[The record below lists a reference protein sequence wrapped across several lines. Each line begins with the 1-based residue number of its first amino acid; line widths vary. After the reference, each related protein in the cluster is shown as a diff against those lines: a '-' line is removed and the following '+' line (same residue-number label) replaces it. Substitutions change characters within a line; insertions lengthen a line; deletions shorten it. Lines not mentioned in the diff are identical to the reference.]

1 MQEDLLCLSAKS
13 SFRLAA
19 ASLHLVDCGWLV
31 LPRSISWPTPPTNTL
46 SIPSTRRHLSGRSL
60 YPTTMATDPFHTFA
74 STVRSSLAA
83 TRELS
88 STYTSLAF
96 SSSSAA
102 AGSSELITAQDRLN
116 DALEALQQDVEDVRQ
131 SIAVVKRSPERFGVD
146 VGELRKREE
155 FLRVCEAEVEVS
167 TAGRPMKGGAVF
179 RAQASELTGFVLSV
193 FSDCLLQKLQRS
205 ASIQAGGRRGGH
217 ASIGIAEDHD
227 DEDHNAAFEKEQQ
240 QVSIIEAQGAPPSD
254 YIAQS

>member
-1 MQEDLLCLSAKS
+1 
-13 SFRLAA
+13 
-19 ASLHLVDCGWLV
+19 
-31 LPRSISWPTPPTNTL
+31 
-46 SIPSTRRHLSGRSL
+46 
-60 YPTTMATDPFHTFA
+60 MATDPFHTFA

-88 STYTSLAF
+88 STYTSLA

-131 SIAVVKRSPERFGVD
+131 SVAVVKRSPERFGVD

-167 TAGRPMKGGAVF
+167 MVGAYRRPVSSRGVNELTNIGLPCSPIIAYRSCNGPLAYRREAGLGAGVGRP
-179 RAQASELTGFVLSV
+179 R
-193 FSDCLLQKLQRS
+193 
-205 ASIQAGGRRGGH
+205 
-217 ASIGIAEDHD
+217 
-227 DEDHNAAFEKEQQ
+227 
-240 QVSIIEAQGAPPSD
+240 
-254 YIAQS
+254 